1 MKEKGSKIL
10 LELVSLSAEVVTVS
24 MKSKKS
30 IALTKAKS
38 NVATAKVATPETVT
52 DQVVMA
58 VAMTLMTDTDQVIA
72 AKAVTSEAC
81 LSTLAMLFKEKSKTF
96 LTSIL
101 LESTSNLE
109 VALTVSTT
117 SKKLTASTT

>member
-1 MKEKGSKIL
+1 MKEKGTMIL

-38 NVATAKVATPETVT
+38 NVATTIVATSETVT
-52 DQVVMA
+52 DQVVIA
-58 VAMTLMTDTDQVIA
+58 VAMTLMTDTDQVIVV
-72 AKAVTSEAC
+72 KAVTSEAC
-81 LSTLAMLFKEKSKTF
+81 LSTLAMLFKENSKTF